1 MKILFWTGYNDEVF
15 KTMENVDS
23 NFDSDRGW
31 GSEGSLCRLAV
42 GLNKLGH
49 EVDIFGG
56 LGMKSQG
63 VNIMDYDAVI
73 VQRYLNFL
81 IYEDTNHPN
90 IILWLHDTIALPW
103 YKGVAIEDSGKNL
116 YELAARNNIFR
127 KSVVLTPFHERKI
140 RSVYELPQGHFEVI
154 GHGINQEIDT
164 NDLTKKIPYR
174 MIWTSDWLRGLKK
187 TIQIMNHISPK
198 EVAISLEIFGEGSSP
213 SRNLEY
219 YDKENPTLRQ
229 VIEQSPHEII
239 IRPRVDN
246 DELVASWGKT
256 DFWFYPTD
264 FEETYCITALEAQR
278 AGAFCFTSNVGSLPD
293 VIGDR
298 GLIYHEGKNT
308 EEYYMHLAKV
318 LKYYLLN
325 PEEISDIKSRGVEW
339 AKTQTSINMAKQWE
353 SLLLSGVNN
362 FKFFE
367 GRA

>member
-1 MKILFWTGYNDEVF
+1 MVNSLDDEEEIKYRKPMNENLIFVLAVSFIFIVATSGTPYSESDNLNITSIPCHKIKGEVILKEIQEEEYLIYVELFMDNNLDGYIV
-15 KTMENVDS
+15 TV
-23 NFDSDRGW
+23 
-31 GSEGSLCRLAV
+31 SEGSLCRLAV

-174 MIWTSDWLRGLKK
+174 MIW
-187 TIQIMNHISPK
+187 
-198 EVAISLEIFGEGSSP
+198 
-213 SRNLEY
+213 
-219 YDKENPTLRQ
+219 
-229 VIEQSPHEII
+229 
-239 IRPRVDN
+239 IR
-246 DELVASWGKT
+246 
-256 DFWFYPTD
+256 
-264 FEETYCITALEAQR
+264 
-278 AGAFCFTSNVGSLPD
+278 
-293 VIGDR
+293 IG
-298 GLIYHEGKNT
+298 
-308 EEYYMHLAKV
+308 
-318 LKYYLLN
+318 
-325 PEEISDIKSRGVEW
+325 
-339 AKTQTSINMAKQWE
+339 
-353 SLLLSGVNN
+353 
-362 FKFFE
+362 
-367 GRA
+367 